1 MLVTS
6 VRTLRRRLCS
16 SVSSI
21 ELIKDYTNKET
32 SIRTISCSR
41 AAANDEDVVAAASC
55 SSSESLG
62 YIAKI
67 ENGPSASSSVAVLRN
82 NNSNILRRRRLGN
95 RRNKERSSTKD
106 TDAIEL
112 ALDSVVKIFTVA
124 SSPNYFLPWQNKSQR
139 ETMGSGS
146 LLQLLYTPHFFF
158 HLPIFQIILTHTPV
172 NLLLL
177 KLKEPYSLNH
187 QGIQSENFIAAHRE
201 RAIVPTK
208 TKPQLDP
215 NLVP

>member
-32 SIRTISCSR
+32 SRRTISCSR
-41 AAANDEDVVAAASC
+41 AAANVEDVVAAASC

-95 RRNKERSSTKD
+95 RRNKERRSTKD

-146 LLQLLYTPHFFF
+146 LLQLLYTPQVLISFFTYQF
-158 HLPIFQIILTHTPV
+158 F
-172 NLLLL
+172 
-177 KLKEPYSLNH
+177 
-187 QGIQSENFIAAHRE
+187 R
-201 RAIVPTK
+201 
-208 TKPQLDP
+208 
-215 NLVP
+215 

>member
-32 SIRTISCSR
+32 SRRTISCSR
-41 AAANDEDVVAAASC
+41 AAANVEDVVAAASC

-62 YIAKI
+62 CIAKI

-95 RRNKERSSTKD
+95 RRNKERRSTKD

-146 LLQLLYTPHFFF
+146 LLQLSSFLFSLTNFSDYPYAYTGQLAFAKILYG
-158 HLPIFQIILTHTPV
+158 
-172 NLLLL
+172 
-177 KLKEPYSLNH
+177 KEPYSLK
-187 QGIQSENFIAAHRE
+187 F
-201 RAIVPTK
+201 
-208 TKPQLDP
+208 KPPRDP
-215 NLVP
+215 K